1 MRVLFIALLVLL
13 SLVFAEDSWRLI
25 ETSPTEKMWM
35 RQSQVTKFKKQLDHP
50 FVGFMDITDAQN
62 LDVGI
67 TAAVSPIPAKPRK
80 QLLVRELIQKV
91 SKDSL
96 TSGITTLST
105 EFLNRYYTSQ
115 YGLKAAYWIKDFC
128 DSIVDSLPAERRRLF
143 NVTLFHHKFLQPSI
157 VVTMKGKS
165 DTVGDEIAIIGG
177 HEDSIVSYGGPDDPA
192 PGADDNASGTMG
204 VLEVFRVIAQS
215 DWVPDRSLQFH
226 TYAAEEV
233 GLRGSQDVVQSL
245 KSKNAKVY
253 SYVNLDMIGWLP
265 PSGPTVGVI
274 TDYSDRDLT
283 RFLKQVIT
291 EYTNLP
297 VGDTSCGY
305 GCSDHASYTKAGYR
319 SCFAIEGYPMS
330 NYNKKIHT
338 AQDKIEHISMD
349 RAKQY
354 TQFALAMMIELG
366 SEK

>member
-1 MRVLFIALLVLL
+1 
-13 SLVFAEDSWRLI
+13 
-25 ETSPTEKMWM
+25 M
-35 RQSQVTKFKKQLDHP
+35 RQSEVEKFKRELGHP
-50 FVGFMDITDAQN
+50 FVGFMDITDARD
-62 LDVGI
+62 LDVGV
-67 TAAVSPIPAKPRK
+67 TAAVSPLPEKPRK
-80 QLLVRELIQKV
+80 QSLVSFLIRQV
-91 SKDSL
+91 SRARL
-96 TSGITTLST
+96 TSGITKLSSYH
-105 EFLNRYYTSQ
+105 NRYYSSQ
-115 YGLKAAYWIKDFC
+115 YGLQAAYWIRDYFQG
-128 DSIVDSLPAERRRLF
+128 IIDSLPAYKKPLF
-143 NVTLFHHKFLQPSI
+143 NVTLFHHNFLQPSVI
-157 VVTMKGKS
+157 VTMKGKS
-165 DTVGDEIAIIGG
+165 PTVGDELVIIGG
-177 HEDSIVSYGGPDDPA
+177 HEDSTVSFGGPEDPA

-215 DWVPDRSLQFH
+215 DWLPDRTLQFH

-253 SYVNLDMIGWLP
+253 SYVNLDMTAWLP
-265 PSGPTVGVI
+265 PSGPTVGII
-274 TDYSDRDLT
+274 TDYSDPDLT

-291 EYTNLP
+291 EYTTLS

-338 AQDKIEHISMD
+338 PDDKIEHLNMD
-349 RAKQY
+349 RAVQY
-354 TQFALAMMIELG
+354 TQFALAMMLELG